1 MQDISYSPIC
11 AVRPLKEKVKVQR
24 SKGAEMEVVAIRV
37 IQQWRGRENFFVGGT
52 HTKRKRENRKNEEDS
67 KQR

>member
-1 MQDISYSPIC
+1 M
-11 AVRPLKEKVKVQR
+11 EKVV
-24 SKGAEMEVVAIRV
+24 GIRD

-67 KQR
+67 KQRCQQWKRIETEERVTCKFGIFRHK

>member
-1 MQDISYSPIC
+1 M
-11 AVRPLKEKVKVQR
+11 EKVV
-24 SKGAEMEVVAIRV
+24 GIRD